1 MKTRSKTEIIV
12 ETSRILTI
20 KRGSRRSLA
29 WCEECG
35 KQARMVTAD
44 EAAALCRVT
53 SRAIYRW
60 VESGQVHYSE
70 SAGGLLLVC
79 PDSISKLAIESERSD
94 W

>member
-1 MKTRSKTEIIV
+1 MKTRNKTEIIV

-20 KRGSRRSLA
+20 KRGSRHGPF

-35 KQARMVTAD
+35 KEALMVTTD
-44 EAAALCRVT
+44 EAAALCCVR
-53 SRAIYRW
+53 SRTIYHW
-60 VESGQVHYSE
+60 VESGQVHYTE

-79 PDSISKLAIESERSD
+79 PDSISRLAIKSERSD